1 VNKRKQIGE
10 AIPRLDSIEKV
21 TGLGTF
27 AADVRLPGMLVGKF
41 LVSPHP
47 HAEILSIDTSKA
59 ENLPGVHAVVTADD
73 ISDKVR
79 YNPASRFHAFLAR
92 QYVVFAGQPVAA
104 VAADDLATAEAALDM
119 IEVTYRPLPV
129 VASLEQAIE
138 PDCISVLH
146 GQPIKEQVGSAH
158 TQGVVIDDGEDE
170 EELENESPNVADE
183 TSFSYGDFETAFT
196 DSAVVIENTYT
207 VPTVHQGYIEPHG
220 VTAYWDKPDHVI
232 VWECVQG
239 VFAARGIIADGMG
252 IPSTNIT
259 LNATDVGGGFGGKGE
274 GIFGPIAVLLAKEAK
289 RPVQLILTRE
299 EELIGAN
306 PAPHSIIRIKTGAR
320 ADGTLTAVEADILV
334 DAGAFPTGWIMA
346 NITATLR
353 DNYRFEAWHVHG
365 REVLTNKAS
374 VSSYRAPGAP
384 NAHFAM
390 ESQIDEIAL
399 ALGID
404 PLEVRLKNVIREGDL
419 LTGKSPQD
427 PVGSQEVLQAVAE
440 HKAWLEPISHVSSDL
455 LHGRGMSFGSWAG
468 SNGPA
473 GAVVYL
479 ESGGKFR
486 FVIGTVDL
494 TGSFTGLAQ
503 IAAEALGV
511 SVDKIVMT
519 KSSPDHAPFA
529 PMSAGS
535 QTIYAMGAAVL
546 EAACDIRSK
555 LLTHVAHDFGSYEA
569 DLAVDDDGIYLITQP
584 DRRLTF
590 STLYELGTEWFA
602 EFGPVIG
609 VGSAPQRQRAP
620 GFAACVA
627 EVDVEPRTGKISL
640 TKLTMFQ
647 DVGRAIN
654 PLLIEGQMQG
664 AAAQSAAMALW
675 EELIF
680 DGAGQVSNRSL
691 LDYRMPTAVDMPNI
705 DTVIVEAPG
714 GDGPFGAKLV
724 GEPPMTVAVTAVAN
738 AVANATGKRVC
749 DLPITPER
757 VWRAMS

>member
-1 VNKRKQIGE
+1 
-10 AIPRLDSIEKV
+10 
-21 TGLGTF
+21 
-27 AADVRLPGMLVGKF
+27 
-41 LVSPHP
+41 
-47 HAEILSIDTSKA
+47 
-59 ENLPGVHAVVTADD
+59 
-73 ISDKVR
+73 
-79 YNPASRFHAFLAR
+79 
-92 QYVVFAGQPVAA
+92 
-104 VAADDLATAEAALDM
+104 
-119 IEVTYRPLPV
+119 
-129 VASLEQAIE
+129 
-138 PDCISVLH
+138 
-146 GQPIKEQVGSAH
+146 
-158 TQGVVIDDGEDE
+158 
-170 EELENESPNVADE
+170 
-183 TSFSYGDFETAFT
+183 
-196 DSAVVIENTYT
+196 
-207 VPTVHQGYIEPHG
+207 
-220 VTAYWDKPDHVI
+220 
-232 VWECVQG
+232 
-239 VFAARGIIADGMG
+239 
-252 IPSTNIT
+252 
-259 LNATDVGGGFGGKGE
+259 
-274 GIFGPIAVLLAKEAK
+274 
-289 RPVQLILTRE
+289 
-299 EELIGAN
+299 
-306 PAPHSIIRIKTGAR
+306 
-320 ADGTLTAVEADILV
+320 
-334 DAGAFPTGWIMA
+334 
-346 NITATLR
+346 
-353 DNYRFEAWHVHG
+353 
-365 REVLTNKAS
+365 
-374 VSSYRAPGAP
+374 
-384 NAHFAM
+384 M

-440 HKAWLEPISHVSSDL
+440 HKALLEPISHVSSDL